1 MPHRELKW
9 EIPIYHERR
18 CPHKNSLMSAN
29 EGFTKAVS
37 FLKEILLSEET
48 GQMWWAWEIERRNE
62 NEVCTYCP
70 GWRQRP

>member
-48 GQMWWAWEIERRNE
+48 GQMWWAWGNRKEE
-62 NEVCTYCP
+62 
-70 GWRQRP
+70 